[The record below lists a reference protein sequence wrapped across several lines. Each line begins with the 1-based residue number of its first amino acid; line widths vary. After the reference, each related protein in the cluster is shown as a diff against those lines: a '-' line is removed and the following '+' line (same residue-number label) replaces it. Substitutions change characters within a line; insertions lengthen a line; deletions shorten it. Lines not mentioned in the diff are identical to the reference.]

1 MKKLLLVSLCFLM
14 LCITQVYAQNRTIT
28 GTVTSKDDGLPLPG
42 VSVTVT
48 GTSVGTQT
56 NASGKFSLSV
66 PATAKSL
73 SFSFIGFQRQE
84 VNIGAGSNMN
94 VVLSATANQLSEV
107 IVQSAGGLAVKRRE
121 QGYAS
126 TTVKARELTQGKATN
141 VGAALSGKVAGLQVN
156 TVGSGVNPTVR
167 LVLRGNR
174 SLLGN
179 NQALV
184 VIDNVIVPSSILGNI
199 NPEDIEDIQ
208 VLNGAG
214 AAALYG
220 SDASNG
226 ALLITTK
233 KGRKGETSIRVSN
246 STSFEHVS
254 YNPKTQTEFGS
265 GSNTDVQLYI
275 PFENQQYGPRF
286 DGSIVEIGR
295 PLPDGTIQKVRY
307 SANDGKNQFWNTG
320 VLNQTDIA
328 LSSGSE
334 SSTFYLSGQYV
345 TQKGTTP
352 HDAYNRASIRANGTR
367 KINDRINVTYSAN
380 YVQNRYNTTTQTGSV
395 YDQLLQTPPHIN
407 ITDYKDWQNNIWAN
421 PNNYYNEYY
430 PNPYFTID
438 NNRQNIRNDYFV
450 GQTELKWNPISW
462 LTFTGRVGI
471 TASNQSYK
479 SYTNKF
485 VLDAYTKSIAT
496 ASVKRNDI
504 PGSVENGSNFATQ
517 LVSDFLATFDKR
529 YNKLNVTFTAGAGI
543 RDNNGQ
549 TQTINASGL
558 IQRDLLNVNQ
568 RYTANTGGTQFDAR
582 RRQQSIYGDLKLS
595 YEDYLTLHV
604 TGRNDWLSVLAP
616 ENRSFFYPAAD
627 VAFTPTNLIESLKGS
642 NILNALK
649 IRAGVSKVGQANIDP
664 YALNTTFSQSNG
676 YPYSTGPGYGF
687 SGRVVSNSLR
697 PEITKGYEFGFDAD
711 LIDNR
716 VTASATYYSTQTTN
730 QTVPAGLSTASG
742 FSSYLVNTGRV
753 DNNGIETALFITPLR
768 TASGWTLTLGANYT
782 HVTNKVAYI
791 SDQIEKLALSSG
803 GNAQVYAIKGQPYPM
818 LLGSDYLR
826 DDQGRVI
833 VDATTGYPSANPV
846 QVQLGNTQPKDRLGL
861 NVELRYKSFRFAALA
876 EYRGGFVIFNSS
888 GSFDFSGAGLRT
900 VYYDR
905 ERFVF
910 PNSSYLD
917 PATNQYVANTNITV
931 ADGANGFFADNNRN
945 LNIASNY
952 VTSAASWKLREV
964 SLQYD
969 LPKSLFGN
977 GKYIKGA
984 TVGLQGRN
992 LFLWLPKSNIYT
1004 DPEYSFTDS
1013 NAIGINTL
1021 GQTPP
1026 TRYYGATVS
1035 VNF

>member
-1 MKKLLLVSLCFLM
+1 M
-14 LCITQVYAQNRTIT
+14 LCITQVYAQNRTVT

-48 GTSVGTQT
+48 GTSIGTQT

-66 PATAKSL
+66 PASAKSL
-73 SFSFIGFQRQE
+73 SFSFIGFQKQE
-84 VNIGAGSNMN
+84 QNIGSSGN
-94 VVLSATANQLSEV
+94 VSVALSGTASQLSEV
-107 IVQSAGGLAVKRRE
+107 VVQSAGGLAVKRRE

-126 TTVKARELTQGKATN
+126 TTVKAKELTQGKATN

-156 TVGSGVNPTVR
+156 VVGSGVNPTVR

-233 KGRKGETSIRVSN
+233 KGKKGQTSIRVSN
-246 STSFEHVS
+246 TTSFENVS

-265 GSNTDVQLYI
+265 GSNNDIQAYI
-275 PFENQQYGPRF
+275 PYENQQYGPRF
-286 DGSIVEIGR
+286 DGSTVNIGR
-295 PLPDGTIQKVRY
+295 PLPDGTIQTIPY
-307 SANDGKNQFWNTG
+307 SANDGKNNFWNTG
-320 VLNQTDIA
+320 VLNQTDVA
-328 LSSGSE
+328 LSSGDDN
-334 SSTFYLSGQYV
+334 STFYLSGQYV

-352 HDAYNRASIRANGTR
+352 NDAYNRASIRANGTR
-367 KINDRINVTYSAN
+367 KINNQINVNYSAN

-395 YDQLLQTPPHIN
+395 YDQLLQTPPQIN
-407 ITDYKDWQNNIWAN
+407 ITDYKDWRNNVWAN

-450 GQTELKWNPISW
+450 GQAELKWNPISW

-471 TASNQSYK
+471 TSANTSYK
-479 SYTNKF
+479 SYVNKF
-485 VLDAYTKSIAT
+485 VLDPYTKSIAT
-496 ASVKRNDI
+496 AAVKRNDI
-504 PGSVENGSNFATQ
+504 PGSVDNGSSFATQ

-529 YNKLNVTFTAGAGI
+529 YNKLNVTFTAAASL

-549 TQTINASGL
+549 SQNITANGL
-558 IQRDLLNVNQ
+558 VVRDLFNVNQ
-568 RYTANTGGTQFDAR
+568 RFSTNTGGTQADGR
-582 RRQQSIYGDLKLS
+582 RRQQSVYGDLKLS

-604 TGRNDWLSVLAP
+604 TGRNDWLSVLSP

-627 VAFTPTNLIESLKGS
+627 IAFVPTNFFESLKGN

-664 YALNTTFSQSNG
+664 YALNTIFEQSSG
-676 YPYSTGPGYGF
+676 YPFSSGPGYGF
-687 SGRVVSNSLR
+687 AGRVVSASLR
-697 PEITKGYEFGFDAD
+697 PEITKGFEFGFDAD

-716 VTASATYYSTQTTN
+716 ISASATYYSTNTTN
-730 QTVPAGLSTASG
+730 QTVPAGVSTATG
-742 FSSYLVNTGRV
+742 YSSYLVNTGRV
-753 DNNGIETALFITPLR
+753 DNKGIETSIFVTPLR

-782 HVTNKVAYI
+782 HVVNKVVSI
-791 SDQIEKLALSSG
+791 SSDIEKLGLSTG
-803 GNAQVYAIKGQPYPM
+803 GNAQVYAIKGQAFPL
-818 LLGSDYLR
+818 LLGSDYNR
-826 DDQGRVI
+826 DPQGRVI
-833 VDATTGYPSANPV
+833 VDPTTGYPSVNPV
-846 QVQLGNTQPKDRLGL
+846 QVTLGNTQPKDRLGV

-876 EYRGGFVIFNSS
+876 EYRGGYVIFNSS
-888 GSFDFSGAGLRT
+888 NSFDFSGAGLRT

-905 ERFVF
+905 ERFVM

-917 PATNQYVANTNITV
+917 PATNTYVANTNITV
-931 ADGANGFFADNNRN
+931 ADGGAGFFADNNRN
-945 LNIASNY
+945 INIASNY
-952 VTSAASWKLREV
+952 VTNAASWKLREV

-977 GKYIKGA
+977 GKYVKGI
-984 TVGLQGRN
+984 TVGVQGRN

-1026 TRYYGATVS
+1026 TRYYGGTVS
-1035 VNF
+1035 INF

>member
-1 MKKLLLVSLCFLM
+1 M

-42 VSVTVT
+42 VSVTVS
-48 GTSVGTQT
+48 GTSIGTQT

-66 PATAKSL
+66 PASAKTL
-73 SFSFIGFQRQE
+73 SFSFIGFQKQE
-84 VNIGAGSNMN
+84 QNIGSSGN
-94 VVLSATANQLSEV
+94 VSVALSGTASQLSEV
-107 IVQSAGGLAVKRRE
+107 VVQSAGGLAVKRRE

-126 TTVKARELTQGKATN
+126 TTVKAKELTQGKATN

-156 TVGSGVNPTVR
+156 VVGSGVNPTVR

-233 KGRKGETSIRVSN
+233 KGKKGQTTIRVSN
-246 STSFEHVS
+246 TTSFESVS

-265 GSNTDVQLYI
+265 GSASDVQVYV

-286 DGSIVEIGR
+286 DGSIRPIGR
-295 PLPDGTIQKVRY
+295 PLPDGTIQTVPY
-307 SANDGKNQFWNTG
+307 SANDGKNNFWETG
-320 VLNQTDIA
+320 VLNQTDLA
-328 LSSGSE
+328 LSSGDDN
-334 SSTFYLSGQYV
+334 STFYLSGQYV
-345 TQKGTTP
+345 TQAGTTP
-352 HDAYNRASIRANGTR
+352 NDRYNRASIRANGTR
-367 KINDRINVTYSAN
+367 KINNQINITYSAN

-395 YDQLLQTPPHIN
+395 YDQLLQTPPQIN
-407 ITDYKDWQNNIWAN
+407 ITDYKDWRNNIYAN

-438 NNRQNIRNDYFV
+438 NNRQKIRNDYFV

-471 TASNQSYK
+471 TTSNQSYE
-479 SYTNKF
+479 SYVNKF
-485 VLDAYTKSIAT
+485 VLDPYTKSIAS
-496 ASVKRNDI
+496 AAVKRNDI
-504 PGSVENGSNFATQ
+504 PGSVENGSNFSTQ

-529 YNKLNVTFTAGAGI
+529 YNKLNVTFTAGAAI

-549 TQTINASGL
+549 AQTLTANGL
-558 IQRDLLNVNQ
+558 IQRDLINPAQ
-568 RYTANTGGTQFDAR
+568 RYTANTGGVQSDAR
-582 RRQQSIYGDLKLS
+582 RRQQSLYGDLKLS

-616 ENRSFFYPAAD
+616 QNRSFFYPAAD
-627 VAFTPTNLIESLKGS
+627 IAFVPTNFFESLKGN

-649 IRAGVSKVGQANIDP
+649 LRAGVSKVGQANIDP
-664 YALNTTFSQSNG
+664 YALNTVFEQSNG
-676 YPYSTGPGYGF
+676 YPFSTGPGYGF
-687 SGRVVSNSLR
+687 AGRVVSNSLK
-697 PEITKGYEFGFDAD
+697 PEITKGFEFGFDAD

-716 VTASATYYSTQTTN
+716 ISASATYYSTNTTN

-742 FSSYLVNTGRV
+742 YTSYLVNTGRV
-753 DNNGIETALFITPLR
+753 DNKGIETSLFVTPIR
-768 TASGWTLTLGANYT
+768 TASGWTVTLGANYT
-782 HVTNKVAYI
+782 HVVNKVVSI
-791 SDQIEKLALSSG
+791 SKDIEKLALSNG
-803 GNAQVYAIKGQPYPM
+803 GNAQVYAIKDQPYPM

-833 VDATTGYPSANPV
+833 VDATTGYPSVNPV
-846 QVQLGNTQPKDRLGL
+846 QVMLGNTQPKDRLGV
-861 NVELRYKSFRFAALA
+861 NVEVRYKSFRFAALA
-876 EYRGGFVIFNSS
+876 EYRGGYVIFNST

-905 ERFVF
+905 ERFVM

-917 PATNQYVANTNITV
+917 PATNKYVANTNITV
-931 ADGANGFFADNNRN
+931 SDGGAGFWADNNRN

-984 TVGLQGRN
+984 TVGVQGRN

-1004 DPEYSFTDS
+1004 DPEYSFTDT

-1035 VNF
+1035 INF